1 MFDDSTDETD
11 GAKVEHAI
19 SHKVCIYFKI
29 WMFFP
34 ECAVF
39 SSSIRH
45 CLVFGAVAV
54 GKIGAQE
61 DAGDAS
67 QIEYG
72 PDIFGEVYRDERIV
86 QDSDAPGDDGYEAEV
101 RILRA
106 LVAGYAKAG
115 YSPYGGSYAEKLI
128 VAIWQ
133 RADSQY
139 K

>member
-1 MFDDSTDETD
+1 M
-11 GAKVEHAI
+11 
-19 SHKVCIYFKI
+19 
-29 WMFFP
+29 
-34 ECAVF
+34 
-39 SSSIRH
+39 
-45 CLVFGAVAV
+45 AV

-115 YSPYGGSYAEKLI
+115 YSPYGGSYAEKLV
-128 VAIWQ
+128 VAVGERGGGYCQ
-133 RADSQY
+133 QY
-139 K
+139 ANDERKGTQYVFHGGGGLCQGFIMACLVCVIKFFCFRRCVYMLW

>member
-1 MFDDSTDETD
+1 MYELTILGNRGTMLKTEDTAN
-11 GAKVEHAI
+11 G
-19 SHKVCIYFKI
+19 
-29 WMFFP
+29 
-34 ECAVF
+34 
-39 SSSIRH
+39 SSSFSIGH

-61 DAGDAS
+61 DAGDTS

-115 YSPYGGSYAEKLI
+115 YSPYGGSYAEKLV
-128 VAIWQ
+128 VAVGE